1 MCRLCCM
8 HWLQHAR
15 RVIVV
20 ISGVLYV
27 VVTNGVVVVVGGG
40 GTCPA
45 LRSRRPELEDHELQ
59 LTRLHAGMWTTSM
72 CVVINVE
79 QNPVLFV
86 DRNPLRF
93 GFILDFFRDGKVTLP
108 HSITKDDM
116 ATEFEYFNI
125 DVPEGSILTSPMHG
139 AIICHELQVRLE
151 NLSNECTR
159 LAAVLNDAEIQFA
172 GKKVAQLLT
181 MHCLGK
187 MIASLD
193 KSTSF
198 DLIALLKERASV
210 NDQRRMEGAVSVL
223 PKFWIHL
230 NEALRPFGIEASQA
244 KSYLPHCRC
253 RCTFASTQRP

>member
-1 MCRLCCM
+1 
-8 HWLQHAR
+8 
-15 RVIVV
+15 
-20 ISGVLYV
+20 
-27 VVTNGVVVVVGGG
+27 
-40 GTCPA
+40 
-45 LRSRRPELEDHELQ
+45 
-59 LTRLHAGMWTTSM
+59 M

-151 NLSNECTR
+151 NLGKECTR
-159 LAAVLNDAEIQFA
+159 LAAVLNDAEIQSA

-181 MHCLGK
+181 MHCLGE

-198 DLIALLKERASV
+198 DLTALLKERASV
-210 NDQRRMEGAVSVL
+210 NDQRRMEGAVHVSVL

-230 NEALRPFGIEASQA
+230 NEALRPFGIEA
-244 KSYLPHCRC
+244 KSYSPHYRR